1 MTLGPLLLFVAL
13 LVVVALF
20 VARPLVEADAD
31 IEDLGDPV
39 ASQWVAERERVL
51 DALTELDSDWHM
63 GKVPEDIY
71 QEQRDMLLATGAK
84 ALEQLDR
91 LTSKPSRQKK
101 KEAKADDLEA
111 MIAAYKVKRK
121 RGK

>member
-91 LTSKPSRQKK
+91 LTSKPSRRKK